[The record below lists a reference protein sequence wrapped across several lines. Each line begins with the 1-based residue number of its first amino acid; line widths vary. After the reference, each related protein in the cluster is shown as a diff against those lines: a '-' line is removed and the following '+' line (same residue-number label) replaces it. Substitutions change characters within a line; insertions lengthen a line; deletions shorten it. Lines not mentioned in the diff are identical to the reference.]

1 MPAYAVIGGQWGDEG
16 KGKVIDYL
24 AGNVDYVVRYAGGNN
39 AGHTVVNEQGTFQ
52 LHLVP
57 SGICWPDVRG
67 IIGNGVVVNPDVLR
81 GELDMLSDRGIDTAR
96 LYVSER
102 AHVIMPYHILL
113 DNLEEEAR
121 GSGAIGTTGQ
131 GVGPAYMDKT
141 GRMGI
146 RIGDLLDSSTLES
159 KLKRT
164 LEFKNALITK
174 IYNKNPLSME
184 DILVKCREWA
194 QWLRPHVQSTEKLI
208 QDILAGNQRILLEG
222 AQGTLLDLDHG
233 SYPYVTSSSPSVGG
247 ACTGLGLNPQSISG
261 VLGVFK
267 AYSTRVGSGP
277 MPSELHDET
286 AELLRE
292 KAQEYGTTTGRA
304 RRVGWF
310 DAVAARYSRQI
321 NGFTGMVFTRLDI
334 LDGFSSVKICVGY
347 QVGNEAI
354 DYFPADIALQE
365 QCVPVY
371 EELPGWD
378 TPTASS
384 TKKDQLPVNALNYIQ
399 RVEDLVGCPVQ
410 IISTGPS
417 WLPEEPDWV
426 FLTPEVN
433 STLLQ
438 IRDLAKEKGLSDDPD
453 TLVWGRIPLKEE
465 DRS

>member
-24 AGNVDYVVRYAGGNN
+24 AGDVDYVVRYAGGNN

-159 KLKRT
+159 KLQRT

-174 IYNKNPLSME
+174 IYDKNPLSME

-321 NGFTGMVFTRLDI
+321 NGFTVMVFTRLDI

-347 QVGNEAI
+347 QVGNEEI

-365 QCVPVY
+365 KCVPVY
-371 EELPGWD
+371 EELSGWD

-417 WLPEEPDWV
+417 REE
-426 FLTPEVN
+426 T
-433 STLLQ
+433 
-438 IRDLAKEKGLSDDPD
+438 I
-453 TLVWGRIPLKEE
+453 LVEPVLV
-465 DRS
+465 

>member
-24 AGNVDYVVRYAGGNN
+24 AGDVDYVVRYAGGNN

-159 KLKRT
+159 KLQRT

-208 QDILAGNQRILLEG
+208 QNILAGNQRILLEG

-286 AELLRE
+286 ADLLRE

-347 QVGNEAI
+347 QVGNEEI

-365 QCVPVY
+365 KCVPVY

-410 IISTGPS
+410 IISTGPRR
-417 WLPEEPDWV
+417 EETILVEPV
-426 FLTPEVN
+426 FV
-433 STLLQ
+433 
-438 IRDLAKEKGLSDDPD
+438 
-453 TLVWGRIPLKEE
+453 
-465 DRS
+465 

>member
-81 GELDMLSDRGIDTAR
+81 SELDMLSDRGIDTAR

-102 AHVIMPYHILL
+102 AHVIMPYHIIL

-146 RIGDLLDSSTLES
+146 RIGDLLDSSTLEA

-304 RRVGWF
+304 RRGGWF

-365 QCVPVY
+365 KCVPVY

-410 IISTGPS
+410 IISTGPRR
-417 WLPEEPDWV
+417 EE
-426 FLTPEVN
+426 T
-433 STLLQ
+433 
-438 IRDLAKEKGLSDDPD
+438 I
-453 TLVWGRIPLKEE
+453 LVEPVLV
-465 DRS
+465 

>member
-39 AGHTVVNEQGTFQ
+39 AGHPVVNEQGTFQ

-184 DILVKCREWA
+184 DILGKWREWG

-233 SYPYVTSSSPSVGG
+233 SYPYVTSSNTIAS
-247 ACTGLGLNPQSISG
+247 AAATGSGQGVKSINY
-261 VLGVFK
+261 VLGITK
-267 AYSTRVGSGP
+267 AYTTRVGEGP
-277 MPSELHDET
+277 FPSEQDNDVGN
-286 AELLRE
+286 ELGE
-292 KAQEYGTTTGRA
+292 KGHEFGTVTGRK
-304 RRVGWF
+304 RRCGWF
-310 DAVAARYSRQI
+310 DAVLVRHAIEVSGI
-321 NGFTGMVFTRLDI
+321 DGMALTKLDV
-334 LDGFSSVKICVGY
+334 LDGFEKINICTAYELDGKK
-347 QVGNEAI
+347 I
-354 DYFPADIALQE
+354 DYFPSALQD
-365 QCVPVY
+365 QKKVKPIY
-371 EELPGWD
+371 KRLDGWLQNTKGIRRWKDLP
-378 TPTASS
+378 PNA
-384 TKKDQLPVNALNYIQ
+384 KKYVNFIKKY
-399 RVEDLVGCPVQ
+399 
-410 IISTGPS
+410 
-417 WLPEEPDWV
+417 
-426 FLTPEVN
+426 FF
-433 STLLQ
+433 
-438 IRDLAKEKGLSDDPD
+438 
-453 TLVWGRIPLKEE
+453 
-465 DRS
+465 

>member
-24 AGNVDYVVRYAGGNN
+24 AGSVDYVVRYAGGNN
-39 AGHTVVNEQGTFQ
+39 AGHTVVNDQGTFQ

-67 IIGNGVVVNPDVLR
+67 IIGNGVVVNPDVLQ
-81 GELDMLSDRGIDTAR
+81 GELRMLSARGIDTSR

-146 RIGDLLDSSTLES
+146 RVGDLLDSSTLEA
-159 KLKRT
+159 KLRPT

-174 IYNKNPLSME
+174 IYDKDPLSME
-184 DILVKCREWA
+184 DMLSKCKEWA
-194 QWLRPHVQSTEKLI
+194 QWLKPHVQSTEKLI

-292 KAQEYGTTTGRA
+292 KAHEYGTTTGRA

-334 LDGFSSVKICVGY
+334 LDGFPSVKICVGY
-347 QVGNEAI
+347 KVGDQEI
-354 DYFPADIALQE
+354 DYFPANIALQE
-365 QCVPVY
+365 QCLPVY

-384 TKKDQLPVNALNYIQ
+384 TRKDQLPTNALNYIK
-399 RVEDLVGCPVQ
+399 RVEDLVGCRVQ

-417 WLPEEPDWV
+417 REE
-426 FLTPEVN
+426 T
-433 STLLQ
+433 
-438 IRDLAKEKGLSDDPD
+438 I
-453 TLVWGRIPLKEE
+453 LVEPVLV
-465 DRS
+465 